1 MVQVIHDKHQITL
14 NQKTSSKVL
23 IENVVMMKAYINYTV
38 LYMQDGSTNL
48 VTRTIKFFEQSLESH
63 GFIRIHRSY
72 IINPKYIKGVS
83 PEGDILLMSNGQEV
97 IISRRKKGIMKG
109 LMA

>member
-38 LYMQDGSTNL
+38 LYMKDGSTKL
-48 VTRTIKFFEQSLESH
+48 VTRTIKYFEQNLENQ

-72 IINPKYIKGVS
+72 VINPKYIVGYDSEK
-83 PEGDILLMSNGQEV
+83 DILLMSNGQEV
-97 IISRRKKGIMKG
+97 VISRRKKGIMKG
-109 LMA
+109 IMV

>member
-38 LYMQDGSTNL
+38 LYMKDGSTKL
-48 VTRTIKFFEQSLESH
+48 VTRTIKFFEQNLERH

-72 IINPKYIKGVS
+72 VINPKYIKGVN
-83 PEGDILLMSNGQEV
+83 PEGDILRMSNGQEV
-97 IISRRKKGIMKG
+97 IISRRKKGIIKG
-109 LMA
+109 FMA